1 MSSLLAATRVVS
13 RVLSGVRPPE
23 FPRYKLNKLA
33 RPACYDCQSEGKN
46 GLKWCNTS
54 SLTSGGQIKTGY
66 QYFSVYL
73 CPCKIY
79 TENI

>member
-1 MSSLLAATRVVS
+1 MVS

-54 SLTSGGQIKTGY
+54 SLTSGGQIKTRPGV
-66 QYFSVYL
+66 QQCQAQGLVF
-73 CPCKIY
+73 CP
-79 TENI
+79 